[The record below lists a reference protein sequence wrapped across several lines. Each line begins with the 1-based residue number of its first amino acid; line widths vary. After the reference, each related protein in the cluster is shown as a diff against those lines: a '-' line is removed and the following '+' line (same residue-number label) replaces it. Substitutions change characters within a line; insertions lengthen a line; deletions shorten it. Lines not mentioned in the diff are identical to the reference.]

1 MIGKLSRSKAGF
13 TRGWVHPLD
22 EQLGSDSETGGALK
36 WKVQPYN
43 EVDEIAAYHDK
54 VILINKWLNHWIR
67 FLMVKCQNG
76 VKQHDF

>member
-1 MIGKLSRSKAGF
+1 MGP
-13 TRGWVHPLD
+13 WLD

-43 EVDEIAAYHDK
+43 KVDDIAAYHDK

-76 VKQHDF
+76 VKQHDFWIILYKNLDFE